1 MPFSMGWLFR
11 EHLNRIP
18 VGCFFP
24 RCWRCRVIF
33 SPSTDLRMSVD
44 PKRMDWYGLIWID
57 NGLILI
63 WIWIDMDWYGLIWI
77 WIWIDMGWYWYGY
90 GLIWIN
96 ARLYIIYIS
105 INMYWPTI
113 YILVTHWPAKL
124 IRRQA
129 VIEDEQESEVDGR
142 WLTQGLSLL
151 VSWRFHVWV
160 GMTFAYLSMI
170 WAVSLYDLPSG
181 YLT

>member
-1 MPFSMGWLFR
+1 MISPVICDLSSFKMFKSASGTFR
-11 EHLNRIP
+11 QTLLKRPGQKCQTIP
-18 VGCFFP
+18 GDCLYLS
-24 RCWRCRVIF
+24 I
-33 SPSTDLRMSVD
+33 SDSLMSS
-44 PKRMDWYGLIWID
+44 KFRNQLWLIW
-57 NGLILI
+57 
-63 WIWIDMDWYGLIWI
+63 IWI

-124 IRRQA
+124 IRHQA
-129 VIEDEQESEVDGR
+129 VIEDEQESEVDSH

-151 VSWRFHVWV
+151 VSCRFHVWV
-160 GMTFAYLSMI
+160 GMTFADLSMI

-181 YLT
+181 YLRHSDIAMV